1 MVRYSDDGSR
11 LLCSS
16 QECDAVY
23 DLLPNKKLD
32 ASDKVSLN
40 NQSAKVY
47 SRFVGKEDEFVVSS
61 TDNTILIWLLPPT
74 GGRGQRTVKSP
85 LLELKGHQ
93 SDVSSYSFNRSTGM
107 LASGSQDGIIW
118 LWVPNEGINWILVIL
133 YWICRCVRRFFIVFY
148 FK

>member
-47 SRFVGKEDEFVVSS
+47 SLFVGKEDEFVVSS

-93 SDVSSYSFNRSTGM
+93 SDVSSYSFNRSTGI
-107 LASGSQDGIIW
+107 LASGSQDGIIK
-118 LWVPNEGINWILVIL
+118 L
-133 YWICRCVRRFFIVFY
+133 
-148 FK
+148 